1 MDSFLK
7 QMKPLHILGSVLAFF
22 VAVWIIRCIV
32 GWFNIDAFAVG
43 GYTYSVDCKTGCL
56 IQNGVLLTV
65 LETAA
70 VVQTE
75 KFRLD
80 GSGAYFTRSG
90 TKIASVPV
98 TCECASIDIESGIWT
113 AGTTNTDR
121 TRPIACAARTNVS
134 TTNLKAVLDPV
145 AYVAAIAKSIQDAL
159 DAAQKELTDATL
171 ANTAAQTAKTTAS
184 ATAAAAVEDAAAKK
198 SLSDSSSTAA
208 IANPTNSG
216 LSTVAADALQ
226 KSNTAAALVKST
238 KTVSEKAAADAL
250 IVEAKLIAAQRKVNK
265 LLADKALAA
274 AKSTDANYADL
285 QKTATDANSA
295 KLLADANL
303 RQVMIDVAK
312 AADAAAAALAN
323 CSQYTTCATCAAA
336 TGCVFCG
343 ISGTSGTCKASTD
356 TCATTK
362 YTSASQCT
370 GSSSGS
376 TTGSGSTSTTTTS
389 TSTTGSGSTTGTGS
403 GSGSGTGNLNTDLA
417 NEMSALLSRYSG
429 SSSNSNSPSGTIA
442 TLSGVSP
449 SSTSAAQVL
458 MDTLKPTLTT
468 CKNAYSINWT

>member
-22 VAVWIIRCIV
+22 VALWIIRCII

-70 VVQTE
+70 VVQKE
-75 KFRLD
+75 KFKLD
-80 GSGAYFTRSG
+80 GSGAYLTQSG
-90 TKIASVPV
+90 TKIASVPA
-98 TCECASIDIESGIWT
+98 TCECASIDMQSGIWT

-121 TRPIACAARTNVS
+121 TRPISCTARTNVS
-134 TTNLKAVLDPV
+134 TTNLKAVLDPA
-145 AYVAAIAKSIQDAL
+145 AYEAAIAKSVQDAI
-159 DAAQKELTDATL
+159 DAAQKVLTDATL
-171 ANTAAQTAKTTAS
+171 ANTAAQTAMTTAS
-184 ATAAAAVEDAAAKK
+184 STAAAAVEDAAAKK
-198 SLSDSSSTAA
+198 ALSDSSAAAA

-216 LSTVAADALQ
+216 LSTLAADALQ
-226 KSNTAAALVKST
+226 KYNTAAALVKST
-238 KTVSEKAAADAL
+238 KTVSEKAAAEAM
-250 IVEAKLIAAQRKVNK
+250 IVEAKLIVARRNVNK

-274 AKSTDANYADL
+274 AKSTDANYAEL
-285 QKTATDANSA
+285 QKAAADANSA
-295 KLLADANL
+295 KLLADAGL
-303 RQVMIDVAK
+303 RQVMIDAAK

-336 TGCVFCG
+336 TGCTFCG

-362 YTSASQCT
+362 YTSAGQCT
-370 GSSSGS
+370 GSR
-376 TTGSGSTSTTTTS
+376 TGSSTGSSIGSSTSSSTVSTSTSSS
-389 TSTTGSGSTTGTGS
+389 TAGSGT
-403 GSGSGTGNLNTDLA
+403 GTGNLNTDLA

-429 SSSNSNSPSGTIA
+429 TSSNSNSPSGTIA

-458 MDTLKPTLTT
+458 LDTLKPTLTT